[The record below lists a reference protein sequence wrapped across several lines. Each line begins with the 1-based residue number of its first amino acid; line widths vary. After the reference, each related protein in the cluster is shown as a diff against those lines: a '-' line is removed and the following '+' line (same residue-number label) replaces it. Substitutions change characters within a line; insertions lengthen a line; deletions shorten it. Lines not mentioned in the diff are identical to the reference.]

1 MVFINRKQRLIILFP
16 IVILIVGAI
25 FLLSRGLIPQAIDIK
40 DCLIITIDQGNV
52 YEPVVA
58 SGTVEAENE
67 VLIRYPYISL
77 IKQIIKEPGS
87 RVQKGDVILILDD
100 EPIKDEISK
109 INDQLEL
116 KRNNLE
122 KNKLSEFSTNVDLNY
137 SDEVKKLTITSLKSQ
152 LADELQLLEV
162 GGISPA
168 KIEKTKQELALA
180 EKDLSMLKQKNGI
193 RLKQLKAEEQGLI
206 LGIKIQEKDLAY
218 KINVLSMMH
227 ITAPSNGIIL
237 SISNKVGE
245 NITSDVTTSSVLIR
259 MSDLSTFKIS
269 GSAEDKYANLIKT
282 GRKVFAV
289 IDSERL
295 PRLIGN
301 VTPVVENNKIQFN
314 VHLEQKNH
322 PKLIAN
328 QQIVLWVVAA
338 ENEQAVRLKNLNIF
352 NKEIP
357 GVVYVLNNDE
367 AIRREIT
374 TGIKNSDFIQVL
386 SGLDVGE
393 KVIIPKHGIG
403 VFRNAKS
410 VVINN

>member
-295 PRLIGN
+295 PGLIGN

>member
-40 DCLIITIDQGNV
+40 DCLIITIDKGNV

-218 KINVLSMMH
+218 KINVLSMMR

-295 PRLIGN
+295 PGLIGN

>member
-40 DCLIITIDQGNV
+40 DCLIITIDKGNV

-77 IKQIIKEPGS
+77 IKQIIREPGS

-227 ITAPSNGIIL
+227 ITATSNGIIL

-295 PRLIGN
+295 PGLIGN

>member
-1 MVFINRKQRLIILFP
+1 MVFINKKQRLIVLIP

-25 FLLSRGLIPQAIDIK
+25 VLLSRGLIPQAIDIK
-40 DCLIITIDQGNV
+40 DCVIITIDQGNV

-77 IKQIIKEPGS
+77 IKQIFKEPGS

-193 RLKQLKAEEQGLI
+193 RLKQLRAEEQGLI

-227 ITAPSNGIIL
+227 IAAPSNGIIL

-245 NITSDVTTSSVLIR
+245 NINAEVTTSSVLIR
-259 MSDLSTFKIS
+259 MSDLSTFKIL

-295 PRLIGN
+295 PGIIGN

-338 ENEQAVRLKNLNIF
+338 ENEQTVRLKNLNIF

-357 GVVYVLNNDE
+357 GVVYVLNNDK

-393 KVIIPKHGIG
+393 KVIIPRHGMG
-403 VFRNAKS
+403 AFRNAKS

>member
-1 MVFINRKQRLIILFP
+1 MVFINKKQRLIVLIP

-25 FLLSRGLIPQAIDIK
+25 ILLSRGLIPQAINIK
-40 DCLIITIDQGNV
+40 DCVIITIDQGYV

-67 VLIRYPYISL
+67 VLIRYPYPSL

-87 RVQKGDVILILDD
+87 RVQKGDVILVLDD

-152 LADELQLLEV
+152 LADELQLLDV

-180 EKDLSMLKQKNGI
+180 EKDLTMLKQKNGI

-218 KINVLSMMH
+218 KVNVLSMMH
-227 ITAPSNGIIL
+227 ITAPSSGIIL

-245 NITSDVTTSSVLIR
+245 NINAEVTTSSVLIR
-259 MSDLSTFKIS
+259 MSDLSTFKIL

-295 PRLIGN
+295 PGIIGN

-328 QQIVLWVVAA
+328 QQIVLWIVAA
-338 ENEQAVRLKNLNIF
+338 EKEQTVRLKNLNIF

-357 GVVYVLNNDE
+357 GVVYVLNNDK
-367 AIRREIT
+367 AVRREIT

-393 KVIIPKHGIG
+393 KVIIPRHGMG
-403 VFRNAKS
+403 AFRNAKS

>member
-1 MVFINRKQRLIILFP
+1 MVFINKKQRLIVLIP
-16 IVILIVGAI
+16 IGILIVGAVI
-25 FLLSRGLIPQAIDIK
+25 LLSRGFIPQAINIK
-40 DCLIITIDQGNV
+40 DCIIITIDQGNV

-137 SDEVKKLTITSLKSQ
+137 SDEVKKLTITSIKSQ

-193 RLKQLKAEEQGLI
+193 RLKQLKAEEQGLL

-227 ITAPSNGIIL
+227 IVAPSNGIIL

-245 NITSDVTTSSVLIR
+245 NINAEVTTSSVLIR

-295 PRLIGN
+295 PGLIGN
-301 VTPVVENNKIQFN
+301 VTPVVANNKIQFN

-338 ENEQAVRLKNLNIF
+338 ENDQAIRLKNLNVF

-357 GVVYVLNNDE
+357 GVVYVLSNDE
-367 AIRREIT
+367 AVRREIT
-374 TGIKNSDFIQVL
+374 SGIKNSDFIQVL

-393 KVIIPKHGIG
+393 KVIIPKHGMG
-403 VFRNAKS
+403 AFRNAKS